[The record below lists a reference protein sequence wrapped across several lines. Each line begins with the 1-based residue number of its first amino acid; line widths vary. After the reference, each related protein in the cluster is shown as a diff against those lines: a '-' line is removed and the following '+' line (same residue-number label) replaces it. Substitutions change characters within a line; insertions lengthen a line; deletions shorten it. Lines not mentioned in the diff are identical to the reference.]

1 LNPFGKVFFA
11 QNVGVKLYLQVR
23 LANLIVI
30 NAKIVKWITHMNTG
44 NIMKNY
50 RISIWGSI
58 EVEAED
64 VEDALDQAND
74 LVIGCS
80 IKSNEWEFDV
90 NEID

>member
-1 LNPFGKVFFA
+1 
-11 QNVGVKLYLQVR
+11 
-23 LANLIVI
+23 
-30 NAKIVKWITHMNTG
+30 MNTGSIMKG

-50 RISIWGSI
+50 RISIWGCI

>member
-1 LNPFGKVFFA
+1 
-11 QNVGVKLYLQVR
+11 
-23 LANLIVI
+23 
-30 NAKIVKWITHMNTG
+30 MNTG